1 MTFHG
6 RSLDDLP
13 LAAYSTGVVPDEIEQ
28 PEQATEANLTDSA
41 FSVVTSTAH
50 DHGSPSEPGPDSA
63 STARVG
69 SRRFS
74 LRLPFGLPALL
85 RPKLTPID
93 EASAPFHAVHHEV
106 RQPAADA
113 PRMTVA
119 PLQPAPTVAPRT
131 LAASSYGVAP
141 FGAPSHAVSAG
152 ATPVAAM
159 PRGPGA
165 FLRDLGGLLR
175 GPGALLRGSGA
186 LSRDPRAL
194 LRDPRVLVGGI
205 VAVGL
210 VLLVVSILGGAG
222 SGAAGP
228 DASHD
233 TTGAQATPVP
243 VANAS
248 IELTNGLTGIY
259 ELSGQTGVGP
269 AVDSRL
275 AATWTDQ
282 LGNTLGLVG
291 LASAGTRTT
300 DANFVLTWSTVVN
313 GAPMT
318 FTSTDGECTIGM
330 AVGAKAVNGTFV
342 CKKLTSDDGSRTVDL
357 RGSYRT

>member
-1 MTFHG
+1 MTFNG

-13 LAAYSTGVVPDEIEQ
+13 LAAYSTGVVPDEIEE
-28 PEQATEANLTDSA
+28 PEQATEATLTDSA
-41 FSVVTSTAH
+41 SSVVTSAAH

-63 STARVG
+63 SAARAG

-85 RPKLTPID
+85 RPRPTPID
-93 EASAPFHAVHHEV
+93 EASAPFHPVHREAE
-106 RQPAADA
+106 QPVTLA

-119 PLQPAPTVAPRT
+119 PLHPAPTVGPST
-131 LAASSYGVAP
+131 LAASSYGAAR
-141 FGAPSHAVSAG
+141 FGAAPRAVQAG
-152 ATPVAAM
+152 TTPVA
-159 PRGPGA
+159 GTS
-165 FLRDLGGLLR
+165 R
-175 GPGALLRGSGA
+175 GPGALLRDLRALLRDPGA

-194 LRDPRVLVGGI
+194 LRDPRILVVG
-205 VAVGL
+205 VGL
-210 VLLVVSILGGAG
+210 VLLVVSILGGPG

-228 DASHD
+228 DASQG
-233 TTGAQATPVP
+233 TAGAQATPEP
-243 VANAS
+243 ANAS
-248 IELTNGLTGIY
+248 IELTNGLTGLY
-259 ELSGQTGVGP
+259 ALSGQTGTGP

-282 LGNTLGLVG
+282 LGNTLGIVG
-291 LASAGTRTT
+291 MASAGTRTT

-330 AVGAKAVNGTFV
+330 AVGAKAVNGSFV
-342 CKKLTSDDGSRTVDL
+342 CKKLASDDGSKTVDL